1 MQRRKT
7 GYGKIAVKLSCHI
20 PFSMNHEA
28 VDFHRQRTESGF
40 VRAAKE
46 RQEIQWIP
54 SPVTEC
60 VGEKGRE
67 EIMRNRKVKMTA
79 ILLAAAL
86 MTAQTAFAAQGQ
98 TVSGGGTASDAQIEE
113 EMSGTAEVGNEAGKD
128 SSAQKDT
135 GESVTEEDGTA
146 GENIGKS
153 KVEGNKASGIEENK
167 NEIPDDAAGQTDD
180 EENDNSGTEPEDT
193 QVSGVEPEDMQK
205 SGVEPEN
212 MQGSGMEPEDTQE
225 SSTESGNTQESSAE
239 PEDMQ
244 ESSAEPEDMQESGM
258 ELADVQAEILENGR
272 DAAADT
278 LDVSGQEERGVFVG
292 TTFAGYSQG
301 ESYYESDLIRMLEDA
316 SGDVTIRM
324 MLYGFQNGQSTRLTI
339 PQSVLEKV
347 EQVQKRLIVEVF
359 QPGYDMAMFNSRWV
373 FDPSMPSYGVPG
385 DMLMGIDLGLDSPYY
400 SDFPGAWDNNPIAGL
415 LPDPETAWIVFDFP
429 QTVYPGGEGMP
440 GFYVEVADRGV
451 FEGINSMPLYRYD
464 KEGNTLYRSGYGYR
478 GNAGIVSGEGTGW
491 ETVRIYNPLAG
502 QSYAVLDRELSEGD
516 GQDTVYNYLPTELLR
531 QQIADESVETI
542 EIQLGACFRQDQY
555 VVPAEILDS
564 LKDSG
569 KKLILKCL
577 GVEAQP
583 TYHWT
588 FDGAAMDETMDVDL
602 FVLFSYS
609 VFDEI
614 PEELALPQDSPS
626 ILLDFAHS
634 GPLPEGTLISVVAP
648 EEYNGQ
654 GYLYYYDE
662 TARTFTYTG
671 RTSVS
676 EWSNGFCFVT
686 FSGIEHCSYYYMTM
700 EELEG
705 SQVILPTDPEEPT
718 VTPIPPTDPEEP
730 TVTPAPPAD
739 PEPSP
744 VPVQPSEGTGTGTV
758 TPSPTAPAPT
768 QAAAPQPSGQT
779 EQTAS
784 PAAQTVPDTGD
795 NTQAGLW
802 GILLAAGFGLAAAA
816 AAEYRKS
823 RVK

>member
-1 MQRRKT
+1 
-7 GYGKIAVKLSCHI
+7 
-20 PFSMNHEA
+20 
-28 VDFHRQRTESGF
+28 
-40 VRAAKE
+40 
-46 RQEIQWIP
+46 
-54 SPVTEC
+54 
-60 VGEKGRE
+60 
-67 EIMRNRKVKMTA
+67 MRNRKVKMTA

-758 TPSPTAPAPT
+758 TPSPTAPSPT

>member
-1 MQRRKT
+1 
-7 GYGKIAVKLSCHI
+7 
-20 PFSMNHEA
+20 
-28 VDFHRQRTESGF
+28 
-40 VRAAKE
+40 
-46 RQEIQWIP
+46 
-54 SPVTEC
+54 
-60 VGEKGRE
+60 
-67 EIMRNRKVKMTA
+67 MRNRKVKMTA

>member
-1 MQRRKT
+1 
-7 GYGKIAVKLSCHI
+7 
-20 PFSMNHEA
+20 
-28 VDFHRQRTESGF
+28 
-40 VRAAKE
+40 
-46 RQEIQWIP
+46 
-54 SPVTEC
+54 
-60 VGEKGRE
+60 
-67 EIMRNRKVKMTA
+67 MTA

-153 KVEGNKASGIEENK
+153 EAEGNKASGIEENK

-193 QVSGVEPEDMQK
+193 QVSGVDPEDMQESGVEPEDTQVSGVEPEDMQ
-205 SGVEPEN
+205 E
-212 MQGSGMEPEDTQE
+212 SGMEPEDTQE
-225 SSTESGNTQESSAE
+225 SSTESGNTQGSSAE

-244 ESSAEPEDMQESGM
+244 GSSAEPEDMQESGR

-516 GQDTVYNYLPTELLR
+516 GQDTVYNYLPTELIR

-577 GVEAQP
+577 GVETQP

-744 VPVQPSEGTGTGTV
+744 VPVQPSEGTGTV

-779 EQTAS
+779 EQTAA

-795 NTQAGLW
+795 DTQAGLW

>member
-1 MQRRKT
+1 
-7 GYGKIAVKLSCHI
+7 
-20 PFSMNHEA
+20 MNHEA

-86 MTAQTAFAAQGQ
+86 MTAQTAFAAQEQ

-135 GESVTEEDGTA
+135 GELVTEEDGTA

-153 KVEGNKASGIEENK
+153 EAEGNKASGIEENK

-193 QVSGVEPEDMQK
+193 QVSGVDPEDMQESGVEPEDTQVSGVEPEDMQ
-205 SGVEPEN
+205 E
-212 MQGSGMEPEDTQE
+212 SGMEPEDTQE
-225 SSTESGNTQESSAE
+225 SSTESGNTQGSSAE

-244 ESSAEPEDMQESGM
+244 GSSAEPEDMQESGR

-400 SDFPGAWDNNPIAGL
+400 SDFPGAWENNPIAGL

-451 FEGINSMPLYRYD
+451 FEGMNSMPLYRYD

-516 GQDTVYNYLPTELLR
+516 GQDTVYNYLPTELIR

-718 VTPIPPTDPEEP
+718 VTP
-730 TVTPAPPAD
+730 APPAD

>member
-86 MTAQTAFAAQGQ
+86 MTAQTAFAAQEQ

-135 GESVTEEDGTA
+135 GELVTEEDGTA

-153 KVEGNKASGIEENK
+153 EAEGNKASGIEENK

-193 QVSGVEPEDMQK
+193 QVSGVDPEDMQESGVEPEDTQVSGVEPEDMQ
-205 SGVEPEN
+205 E
-212 MQGSGMEPEDTQE
+212 SGMEPEDTQE
-225 SSTESGNTQESSAE
+225 SSTESGNTQGSSAE

-244 ESSAEPEDMQESGM
+244 GSSAEPEDMQESGR

-400 SDFPGAWDNNPIAGL
+400 SDFPGAWENNPIAGL

-451 FEGINSMPLYRYD
+451 FEGMNSMPLYRYD

-516 GQDTVYNYLPTELLR
+516 GQDTVYNYLPTELIR

-718 VTPIPPTDPEEP
+718 VTP
-730 TVTPAPPAD
+730 APPAD

>member
-1 MQRRKT
+1 
-7 GYGKIAVKLSCHI
+7 
-20 PFSMNHEA
+20 
-28 VDFHRQRTESGF
+28 
-40 VRAAKE
+40 
-46 RQEIQWIP
+46 
-54 SPVTEC
+54 
-60 VGEKGRE
+60 
-67 EIMRNRKVKMTA
+67 
-79 ILLAAAL
+79 
-86 MTAQTAFAAQGQ
+86 
-98 TVSGGGTASDAQIEE
+98 
-113 EMSGTAEVGNEAGKD
+113 
-128 SSAQKDT
+128 
-135 GESVTEEDGTA
+135 
-146 GENIGKS
+146 
-153 KVEGNKASGIEENK
+153 
-167 NEIPDDAAGQTDD
+167 
-180 EENDNSGTEPEDT
+180 
-193 QVSGVEPEDMQK
+193 
-205 SGVEPEN
+205 
-212 MQGSGMEPEDTQE
+212 MQG
-225 SSTESGNTQESSAE
+225 
-239 PEDMQ
+239 
-244 ESSAEPEDMQESGM
+244 SSAEPEDMQESGR

-301 ESYYESDLIRMLEDA
+301 EPYYEADLIRMLEDA

-626 ILLDFAHS
+626 ILLNFAHS

>member
-1 MQRRKT
+1 MK
-7 GYGKIAVKLSCHI
+7 
-20 PFSMNHEA
+20 
-28 VDFHRQRTESGF
+28 VDNRTESGF

-758 TPSPTAPAPT
+758 TPSPTAPSPT

>member
-225 SSTESGNTQESSAE
+225 SSTESGNT
-239 PEDMQ
+239 Q

>member
-1 MQRRKT
+1 
-7 GYGKIAVKLSCHI
+7 
-20 PFSMNHEA
+20 
-28 VDFHRQRTESGF
+28 
-40 VRAAKE
+40 
-46 RQEIQWIP
+46 
-54 SPVTEC
+54 
-60 VGEKGRE
+60 
-67 EIMRNRKVKMTA
+67 MTA

-758 TPSPTAPAPT
+758 TPSPTAPSPT

>member
-54 SPVTEC
+54 LPVTEC

-86 MTAQTAFAAQGQ
+86 MTAQTAFAAQEQ
-98 TVSGGGTASDAQIEE
+98 TVSGGGTASDVQIEE

-135 GESVTEEDGTA
+135 GELVTEEDGTA

-153 KVEGNKASGIEENK
+153 EAEGNKASGIEENK

-193 QVSGVEPEDMQK
+193 QVSGVEPED
-205 SGVEPEN
+205 
-212 MQGSGMEPEDTQE
+212 TQE
-225 SSTESGNTQESSAE
+225 SSTESGNTQV
-239 PEDMQ
+239 
-244 ESSAEPEDMQESGM
+244 SSAEPEDMQESGM
-258 ELADVQAEILENGR
+258 EPADVQAEISENGC
-272 DAAADT
+272 DGAADA
-278 LDVSGQEERGVFVG
+278 LSVSEQEERGVFVG

-385 DMLMGIDLGLDSPYY
+385 DMLMGIDLNLDSPYY
-400 SDFPGAWDNNPIAGL
+400 SDFSGAWENNPIAGL
-415 LPDPETAWIVFDFP
+415 LPDRDTGWTIYDFP

-451 FEGINSMPLYRYD
+451 FEGMDSMPLYRYD
-464 KEGNTLYRSGYGYR
+464 KEGSTLYRNGYGYR
-478 GNAGIVSGEGTGW
+478 GNVGIVQEGGSGW
-491 ETVRIYNPLAG
+491 ETIRIYNPLAG

-516 GQDTVYNYLPTELLR
+516 GQDTVYNYLPTELIQ

-739 PEPSP
+739 PDPSP

>member
-1 MQRRKT
+1 
-7 GYGKIAVKLSCHI
+7 
-20 PFSMNHEA
+20 
-28 VDFHRQRTESGF
+28 
-40 VRAAKE
+40 
-46 RQEIQWIP
+46 
-54 SPVTEC
+54 
-60 VGEKGRE
+60 
-67 EIMRNRKVKMTA
+67 MTA

-86 MTAQTAFAAQGQ
+86 MTAQTAFAAQEQ
-98 TVSGGGTASDAQIEE
+98 TVSGGGTASDVQIEE

-135 GESVTEEDGTA
+135 GELVTEEDGTA

-153 KVEGNKASGIEENK
+153 EAEGNKASGIEENK

-205 SGVEPEN
+205 SGVEPEDTQVSGVEPED

-225 SSTESGNTQESSAE
+225 SSTESGNTQV
-239 PEDMQ
+239 
-244 ESSAEPEDMQESGM
+244 SSAEPEDMQESGM

-278 LDVSGQEERGVFVG
+278 LDMSGQEERGVFVG

-516 GQDTVYNYLPTELLR
+516 GQDTVYNYLPTELIR

>member
-1 MQRRKT
+1 
-7 GYGKIAVKLSCHI
+7 
-20 PFSMNHEA
+20 
-28 VDFHRQRTESGF
+28 
-40 VRAAKE
+40 
-46 RQEIQWIP
+46 
-54 SPVTEC
+54 
-60 VGEKGRE
+60 
-67 EIMRNRKVKMTA
+67 
-79 ILLAAAL
+79 
-86 MTAQTAFAAQGQ
+86 
-98 TVSGGGTASDAQIEE
+98 
-113 EMSGTAEVGNEAGKD
+113 
-128 SSAQKDT
+128 
-135 GESVTEEDGTA
+135 
-146 GENIGKS
+146 
-153 KVEGNKASGIEENK
+153 
-167 NEIPDDAAGQTDD
+167 
-180 EENDNSGTEPEDT
+180 
-193 QVSGVEPEDMQK
+193 
-205 SGVEPEN
+205 
-212 MQGSGMEPEDTQE
+212 
-225 SSTESGNTQESSAE
+225 
-239 PEDMQ
+239 
-244 ESSAEPEDMQESGM
+244 
-258 ELADVQAEILENGR
+258 
-272 DAAADT
+272 
-278 LDVSGQEERGVFVG
+278 
-292 TTFAGYSQG
+292 
-301 ESYYESDLIRMLEDA
+301 
-316 SGDVTIRM
+316 

-516 GQDTVYNYLPTELLR
+516 GQDTVYNYLPTELIR

>member
-1 MQRRKT
+1 
-7 GYGKIAVKLSCHI
+7 
-20 PFSMNHEA
+20 
-28 VDFHRQRTESGF
+28 
-40 VRAAKE
+40 
-46 RQEIQWIP
+46 
-54 SPVTEC
+54 
-60 VGEKGRE
+60 
-67 EIMRNRKVKMTA
+67 MTA

-205 SGVEPEN
+205 SGVEPEDTQVSGVEPED

-225 SSTESGNTQESSAE
+225 SSTEPGNTQV
-239 PEDMQ
+239 
-244 ESSAEPEDMQESGM
+244 SSAEPEDMQESGM

>member
-86 MTAQTAFAAQGQ
+86 MTAQTAFAAQEQ

-128 SSAQKDT
+128 SGAQKDT
-135 GESVTEEDGTA
+135 GELVTEEDGTA

-153 KVEGNKASGIEENK
+153 EAEGNKASGIEENK

-225 SSTESGNTQESSAE
+225 SSTESGNT
-239 PEDMQ
+239 Q

-516 GQDTVYNYLPTELLR
+516 GQDTVYNYLPTELIR

>member
-1 MQRRKT
+1 MK
-7 GYGKIAVKLSCHI
+7 
-20 PFSMNHEA
+20 
-28 VDFHRQRTESGF
+28 VDNRTESGF

-225 SSTESGNTQESSAE
+225 SSTESGNT
-239 PEDMQ
+239 Q

-758 TPSPTAPAPT
+758 TPSPTAPSPT

>member
-1 MQRRKT
+1 MK
-7 GYGKIAVKLSCHI
+7 
-20 PFSMNHEA
+20 
-28 VDFHRQRTESGF
+28 VDNRTESGF

-415 LPDPETAWIVFDFP
+415 LPDRDTGWIVFDFP

-758 TPSPTAPAPT
+758 TPSPTAPSPT

>member
-135 GESVTEEDGTA
+135 GESVTEEGGTA

-153 KVEGNKASGIEENK
+153 EAEGNKASGIEENK

-193 QVSGVEPEDMQK
+193 QVSGVEPEDMQESGAEPEDTQV
-205 SGVEPEN
+205 SGVEPED

-225 SSTESGNTQESSAE
+225 SSTEPGNTQVSSAV
-239 PEDMQ
+239 PEDT
-244 ESSAEPEDMQESGM
+244 QESGM
-258 ELADVQAEILENGR
+258 EPADVQAEISENGC
-272 DAAADT
+272 DGAADA
-278 LDVSGQEERGVFVG
+278 LSVSEQEERSVFVG

-516 GQDTVYNYLPTELLR
+516 GQDTVYNYLPTELIR

-744 VPVQPSEGTGTGTV
+744 VPVQPSEGTGTV

-779 EQTAS
+779 EQTAA

-795 NTQAGLW
+795 DTQAGLW